1 MKFKGFSPLG
11 VKIKQFLFMK
21 RLTYIKHFFQQYRT
35 QQVLQEK
42 EINPLHHDHLIILL
56 QSQVNIKYSFQ
67 WYQIRYTLQEKQ
79 NHPLHHGHVA
89 NSMDVNSTKKDKYQL
104 WIQLQTLTSINF
116 FFPMVYYTIG
126 FTKKTKSPITMST

>member
-11 VKIKQFLFMK
+11 VKIKQFFFMK

-56 QSQVNIKYSFQ
+56 QSWINIKYSCQ
-67 WYQIRYTLQEKQ
+67 WYQIQYTLQEKQ
-79 NHPLHHGHVA
+79 NYSLHHGHMA
-89 NSMDVNSTKKDKYQL
+89 NSMKVKRMNTKKDKYQL
-104 WIQLQTLTSINF
+104 QILLQLLITRYHGHVIHPLKVIS
-116 FFPMVYYTIG
+116 P
-126 FTKKTKSPITMST
+126 KTGQK